1 MLENDILSNLW
12 AVAEK
17 KKSTTSTI
25 IINRLKGRM
34 LRLPAENKSE
44 KRELLLLYG
53 HHASLERMDGIAQ
66 NLSQY
71 ANITLPDLPG
81 IGGMDSFYK
90 INKKPTIE
98 NYADYL
104 ASFIK
109 LKYKRKRFSIMAMSF
124 SFLIVTRMLQ
134 KNPEIAGRVDMVIS
148 TVGFV
153 HYQDFRLPR
162 LQIMGLRLLAISCK
176 SASAS
181 KFFRY
186 TILNGRVIKLI
197 YKSVARRH
205 SKMHDAK
212 TGKELE
218 RRIRAE
224 IKLWHINDVR
234 TRMYTM
240 DEMFRVNLCDRKV
253 ALPVYHVS
261 VENDRYFDNHVV
273 EQHMRVIYSDFT
285 DMPTTMPAHM
295 PSIVASREEADPF
308 IPQKLREL
316 LK

>member
-1 MLENDILSNLW
+1 M
-12 AVAEK
+12 AEK
-17 KKSTTSTI
+17 KNQIISTI
-25 IINRLKGRM
+25 IINRLRGRM
-34 LRLPAENKSE
+34 LRLPAVNKSE

-71 ANITLPDLPG
+71 SNITLPDLPG
-81 IGGMDSFYK
+81 LGGMDSFYK
-90 INKKPTIE
+90 INKKPTID

-134 KNPEIAGRVDMVIS
+134 KYPELSKNVDFVIS

-153 HYQDFRLPR
+153 HHQDFRLPR
-162 LQIMGLRLLAISCK
+162 IQITGLRMLANICK
-176 SASAS
+176 TSIAA
-181 KFFRY
+181 KAFRY
-186 TILNGRVIKLI
+186 TLLNSKVIRFI
-197 YKSVARRH
+197 YKSVASNH

-212 TGKELE
+212 TENELE
-218 RRIRAE
+218 QRIKAE

-234 TRMYTM
+234 TRMFTM
-240 DEMFRVNLCDRKV
+240 EEMFRVNLCGQKV
-253 ALPVYHVS
+253 GLPVFHVS
-261 VENDRYFDNHVV
+261 VKNDRYFDNHVV
-273 EQHMRVIYSDFT
+273 EQHMRVIYKDFT
-285 DMPTTMPAHM
+285 DMPTVMPAHM
-295 PSIVASREEADPF
+295 PSIVATKEDADPF

>member
-1 MLENDILSNLW
+1 
-12 AVAEK
+12 VAEK
-17 KKSTTSTI
+17 KNQTISTI
-25 IINRLKGRM
+25 IINRLRGRM
-34 LRLPAENKSE
+34 LRLPAENKTE
-44 KRELLLLYG
+44 KSELLLLYG

-66 NLSQY
+66 SLSQY
-71 ANITLPDLPG
+71 SNITLPDLPG

-90 INKKPTIE
+90 INKKPTID

-134 KNPEIAGRVDMVIS
+134 KYPEIAKNVDFVIS

-153 HYQDFRLPR
+153 HHQDFKLPR
-162 LQIMGLRLLAISCK
+162 IQIVGLRMLANLCK
-176 SASAS
+176 TSITA
-181 KFFRY
+181 KIFRY
-186 TILNGRVIKLI
+186 TLLNSKVIRFI
-197 YKSVARRH
+197 YKSVASNH

-212 TGKELE
+212 NEKELE
-218 RRIRAE
+218 QRIKAE

-240 DEMFRVNLCDRKV
+240 DEMFRVNLCEQRV
-253 ALPVYHVS
+253 ELPVYHVS

-285 DMPTTMPAHM
+285 NMPTIMPAHM
-295 PSIVASREEADPF
+295 PSIVATKEEADPF